1 MVIDVIH
8 STAALAAESATQ
20 ALLHLIHERHST
32 RGPFN
37 PDRAVT
43 TQQVKLILEAAR
55 WAPTPNNMQNFE
67 IVVVDDKDR
76 LEAIGKIPAEMS
88 ETYLRE
94 NYEQVSFNEAE
105 LRTRKRGTLAS
116 VYPRA
121 WTDPEAWDPGS
132 DARSQLTQL
141 GKAVLQPQV
150 LLVVLSNSS
159 MRAPASKG
167 DALGHMG
174 LGCVMENMWLMSE
187 ALGLGMHVLT
197 VFSDGPV
204 EREVERVLD
213 IPPLMKIAF
222 ACSLGYPADPA
233 APYLR
238 VRRDLEDFVHHNQ
251 FGHKDVLW
259 SVTHPQCFPD
269 QTS

>member
-1 MVIDVIH
+1 MSNDVIH
-8 STAALAAESATQ
+8 STAAVAEEGETQ
-20 ALLHLIHERHST
+20 ALLALIRERHST

-37 PDRAVT
+37 PDREVT
-43 TQQVKLILEAAR
+43 AQQVKLILEAAR

-67 IVVVDDKDR
+67 IVVVDEKDR

-94 NYEQVSFNEAE
+94 NYEQVSFTEAD
-105 LRTRKRGTLAS
+105 LQSKKRGTLAS

-132 DARSQLTQL
+132 DARSQLTL
-141 GKAVLQPQV
+141 LSKAVLQPQV
-150 LLVVLSNSS
+150 LLVVLYNSS

-174 LGCVMENMWLMSE
+174 LGCVMENMWLMS
-187 ALGLGMHVLT
+187 ASLGLGMHVLT

-204 EREVERVLD
+204 EKEVARVLD
-213 IPPLMKIAF
+213 IPPLMKIGF
-222 ACSLGYPADPA
+222 ACSLGYPAEPA
-233 APYLR
+233 EAYLR
-238 VRRDLEDFVHHNQ
+238 VRRDLEDFVYHNR
-251 FGHKDVLW
+251 FGHKDACGAQPIPNA
-259 SVTHPQCFPD
+259 SR
-269 QTS
+269 S